1 MTHLIYIADPMCS
14 WCYGFGP
21 ELQGL
26 LNTLPDAELDIVVG
40 GLRAFNT
47 ETMDAEKRTMILG
60 HWKHVEEASGLPF
73 TRNGMSQAG
82 FIYDTEPA
90 CRTVVAARTLADD
103 LPSGAILDVFHAIQH
118 AFYAQGKDVTNLH
131 LLAEIAVA
139 ALNKTS
145 GADSF
150 DAESFYETLTAPMTM
165 AEARQDF
172 AQTQRWGIN
181 GFPALLLEQENSL
194 HMIANGYTKTANLVA
209 AMKAVQAT

>member
-26 LNTLPDAELDIVVG
+26 LNTLPDARLDIVVG

-47 ETMDAEKRTMILG
+47 EVMDAEKRTMILS

-73 TRNGMSQAG
+73 THNGMSQPG
-82 FIYDTEPA
+82 FIYNTEPA
-90 CRTVVAARTLADD
+90 CRAVVAARTLADD
-103 LPSGAILDVFHAIQH
+103 LPGGAILDVFHGIQH
-118 AFYAQGKDVTNLH
+118 AFYAEGKDVTDLH
-131 LLAEIAVA
+131 LLAEISAL
-139 ALNKTS
+139 ALNKTA
-145 GADSF
+145 GGESF
-150 DAESFYETLTAPMTM
+150 DVESFYETLVAPMTM

-172 AQTQRWGIN
+172 AQTQQWGIN
-181 GFPALLLEQENSL
+181 GFPALLLEHENAL

-209 AMKAVQAT
+209 ALKTVQAT